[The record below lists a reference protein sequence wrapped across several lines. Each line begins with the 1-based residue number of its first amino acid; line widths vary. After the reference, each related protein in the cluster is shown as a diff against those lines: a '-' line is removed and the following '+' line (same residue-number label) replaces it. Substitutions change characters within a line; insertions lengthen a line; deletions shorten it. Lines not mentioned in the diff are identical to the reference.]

1 MAFFPQSLIRLFAVV
16 FVFGIVIALLNIF
29 VENKSIKQNILKSGL
44 IIIGTFLIIVFSKT
58 VAIMSPFN
66 DPTYEAQIL
75 FFGDAFLH
83 VFPIAFL
90 FIQRF
95 QFPKNIVV
103 IASIVLLNMCA
114 IQDSLALKAWKFG
127 YDAEKMMWNRI
138 AVRIEESPA
147 FKIKSKKPYNT
158 ILIGNPYS
166 YRPSYYFNKYL
177 ISRSSPNI
185 IRRSF
190 AGITP
195 AAISFYMPDH
205 KINLVARR
213 ILTLLKNLKDN
224 DKQTWEYIL
233 KCKDEINKAKVW
245 PDKDSIIVKDDV
257 IIMIFDQK
265 SLEEVKKLISK
276 RENK

>member
-1 MAFFPQSLIRLFAVV
+1 MAFFSQSLIRLFAVV

-58 VAIMSPFN
+58 AAIIALWSSPLK
-66 DPTYEAQIL
+66 DPHIL

-95 QFPKNIVV
+95 QLPKNIVV
-103 IASIVLLNMCA
+103 IVSIVLLNMCA
-114 IQDSLALKAWKFG
+114 IQDSLALKVWKFG
-127 YDAEKMMWNRI
+127 YDAEKMLWNRI
-138 AVRIEESPA
+138 AVRIEESPS
-147 FKIKSKKPYNT
+147 FNINSKKSYNMF
-158 ILIGNPYS
+158 IIGYTYS
-166 YRPSYYFNKYL
+166 YRPSYYFDKYL
-177 ISRSSPNI
+177 LRGSSPSV

-190 AGITP
+190 AGINP
-195 AAISFYMPDH
+195 SAISFYMPDH
-205 KINLVARR
+205 NLNWRYNNQ
-213 ILTLLKNLKDN
+213 LLEKLKDN

-257 IIMIFDQK
+257 IIMIFDQE
-265 SLEEVKKLISK
+265 SLEEVKKLISE
-276 RENK
+276 RV